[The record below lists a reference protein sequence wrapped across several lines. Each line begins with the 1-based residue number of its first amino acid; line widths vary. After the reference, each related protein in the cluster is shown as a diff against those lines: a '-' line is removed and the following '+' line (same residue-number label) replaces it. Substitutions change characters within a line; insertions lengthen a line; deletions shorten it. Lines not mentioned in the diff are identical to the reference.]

1 MVIKYDRGP
10 VLARI
15 AEIEVVLRS
24 PATPRQLERVVE
36 LALEV
41 AEKLPAGVLAGLAFQ
56 VANAARLSERFPQEA
71 EPLLALHVALRQL
84 RAGVAGAVPPPPG

>member
-41 AEKLPAGVLAGLAFQ
+41 AEKLPAGVSPASPSKWRMPPASASAF
-56 VANAARLSERFPQEA
+56 RRKPSRFSPCTSRCA
-71 EPLLALHVALRQL
+71 SCA
-84 RAGVAGAVPPPPG
+84 PG